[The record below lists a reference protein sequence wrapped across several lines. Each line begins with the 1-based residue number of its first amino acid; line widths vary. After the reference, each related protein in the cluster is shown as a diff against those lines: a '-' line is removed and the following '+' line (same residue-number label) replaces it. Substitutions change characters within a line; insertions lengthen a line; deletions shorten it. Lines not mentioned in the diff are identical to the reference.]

1 MRLRI
6 GSQSH
11 CAGYRPRR
19 YYMLCGDIFEAQ
31 KLKFQRGGQPD
42 LADVHSAFELAKEG
56 HDLDLTYKLFENA
69 LKQLAHKLYKKA
81 PKQKYQTPK
90 YPDRLKM
97 LLKWAVK
104 LEKAGPGKTA
114 KSGGSLMRRSS
125 MKRGKSSKSASPSKS
140 PSED

>member
-1 MRLRI
+1 MDWT
-6 GSQSH
+6 
-11 CAGYRPRR
+11 
-19 YYMLCGDIFEAQ
+19 MLCGDIFVLMQ
-31 KLKFQRGGQPD
+31 KTKFQKGGQPD
-42 LADVHSAFELAKEG
+42 LADVESAYELAKEG

-104 LEKAGPGKTA
+104 LEKSGTVKSA
-114 KSGGSLMRRSS
+114 KSGGTLLKRSS
-125 MKRGKSSKSASPSKS
+125 MKRIKSTKSSPSKS
-140 PSED
+140 TKSNASPSSPSSPSTE